1 MQRKRAIAQLCNL
14 KEHCNEMAKYNKEWE
29 SDVVALDIAIKALK
43 KSLARIARQIWR
55 MKDE

>member
-43 KSLARIARQIWR
+43 KEPCEDCGAD
-55 MKDE
+55 MEDER